1 MRITTKKTAKLNSL
15 IFVLGTTLLIS
26 TSHAKDITIQVAS
39 PSYIDGTVIFPVHGD
54 AINSLTHTFS
64 QEGKKFDKACVFYG
78 AVNADGHLHTQVTL
92 DLTGFNLDN
101 NRTLLVANVNALKA
115 GPARK
120 QPVPGQDGKLTQ
132 TAECPSVTRL
142 SFTARGILKPGEAL
156 DLYEGWDADNQERL
170 KLTAIAP

>member
-92 DLTGFNLDN
+92 DLTGCLGVLDASALGSVH
-101 NRTLLVANVNALKA
+101 TLIL
-115 GPARK
+115 
-120 QPVPGQDGKLTQ
+120 GQ
-132 TAECPSVTRL
+132 AVT
-142 SFTARGILKPGEAL
+142 GIGAFK
-156 DLYEGWDADNQERL
+156 
-170 KLTAIAP
+170 